1 MLRLTQGIGAGIAM
15 AGGSVSNSDLIQ
27 SGLALIVAALVV
39 ELIMKGQRDAS

>member
-39 ELIMKGQRDAS
+39 ELIMNGQRDAS

>member
-1 MLRLTQGIGAGIAM
+1 MLRLSQGIGAGIAM

-39 ELIMKGQRDAS
+39 ELFLNKGDSHD

>member
-39 ELIMKGQRDAS
+39 ELFVKEARDAS